1 MAASGSGGGLPE
13 HPLLIVDAVNAA
25 LGPVVLRVGEALGY
39 HFERPEAPIPN
50 YMVMIGLITVI
61 ITGVGLFIRS
71 RLSVENPGKFQ
82 ILLEDGVSA
91 VRDLL
96 VQWIG
101 PKGPR
106 FMPLIATLG
115 LFILMG
121 NYMGLVPGLMAPT
134 SSINV
139 TLGCAL
145 TIWVYYHF
153 QGIRAQGIGPYLL
166 HFAAPP
172 GAPLLL
178 APIMLPIELI
188 SHLSRVMSLSL
199 RLFGNVFGEELVIM
213 ILFGLIPFLVPLPMM
228 FLGIVTGGLQAFIF
242 MLLSIIYLQG
252 AVAVEHHEDEHG
264 HDAPHGHHAPAAA

>member
-1 MAASGSGGGLPE
+1 MAAAGLPE

-25 LGPVVLRVGEALGY
+25 LGPVVRTVGEAVGY
-39 HFERPEAPIPN
+39 HFAKPEAPIPN

-61 ITGVGLFIRS
+61 ITGIGLFVRS
-71 RLSVENPGKFQ
+71 RLSVENPGRFQ
-82 ILLEDGVSA
+82 ILLEDGVTA
-91 VRDLL
+91 VNGLL
-96 VQWIG
+96 HEWIG
-101 PKGPR
+101 PKGTQ
-106 FMPLIATLG
+106 FLPLIATLG

-139 TLGCAL
+139 TLGCAI
-145 TIWVYYHF
+145 TIWVYYHY
-153 QGIRAQGIGPYLL
+153 QGIRAQGLGSYLL

-178 APIMLPIELI
+178 APIMLPIEII
-188 SHLSRVMSLSL
+188 SHFSRVMSLSL

-213 ILFGLIPFLVPLPMM
+213 ILFGIIPFLVPLPMM
-228 FLGIVTGGLQAFIF
+228 FLGLITGGLQAFIF

-252 AVAVEHHEDEHG
+252 AVAVEHHDEHEHG
-264 HDAPHGHHAPAAA
+264 HEAPHGHHAPAAA